1 MSDLERVAK
10 VEKAIAEKYGEDAS
24 RDIRHFW
31 DKEKELEY
39 SRQIKE
45 EYTKRNNLD
54 RHKNEVEKEGFV
66 LIRRKGES
74 NHASQCPICDKFLS
88 SADDDIYYNKFECC
102 SGCFIQYVEDRESQ
116 WSDKKKVLL
125 ESKDK

>member
-45 EYTKRNNLD
+45 EYTKRTNLE
-54 RHKNEVEKEGFV
+54 RHKKETEKEGFV
-66 LIRRKGES
+66 LVQRKEGLD
-74 NHASQCPICDKFLS
+74 HTLQCPVCDKFFVS
-88 SADDDIYYNKFECC
+88 VHDDINYIKFECC
-102 SGCFIQYVEDRESQ
+102 FQCFVQHVEHRESE
-116 WSDKKKVLL
+116 WADKKKNILK
-125 ESKDK
+125 SKGK